1 MLTTHTSS
9 YEAAEDNEI
18 SFVVGDR
25 ITEIEP
31 ASEDWW
37 QGKDKHGNVGL
48 FPGEFFFFFSLAE
61 RIVDADS
68 FKPIMLKLRRK
79 IEEYVSPLNEEG

>member
-1 MLTTHTSS
+1 MYTYGVYTSS

-48 FPGEFFFFFSLAE
+48 FPCESFLSLAE
-61 RIVDADS
+61 RIVDMDS
-68 FKPIMLKLRRK
+68 FKPIMSRSRSL
-79 IEEYVSPLNEEG
+79 